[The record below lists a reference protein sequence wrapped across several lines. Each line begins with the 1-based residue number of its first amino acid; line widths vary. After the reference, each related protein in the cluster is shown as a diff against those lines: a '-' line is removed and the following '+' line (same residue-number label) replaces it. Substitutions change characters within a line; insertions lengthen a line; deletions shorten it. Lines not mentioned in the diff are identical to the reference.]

1 MTKKQLIANETDFS
15 RRSEKGDLPERRK
28 TENLPDGLYYFE
40 DELEIESVLKANV
53 ITCAGWLLELL
64 KLDAGEVSFFSETE
78 EIRPHFT
85 QLAIFYPPFTI
96 TRPCFKRV
104 KARLKGIAGISGL
117 PAEFSKKPFVFET
130 DFAKTPKNAAQIVE
144 ILNSSRNARFVD
156 ANPKASLL
164 SLKAKK
170 LIDENYQIFPSIAR
184 IAARLK
190 VSHEHLTRQFKKDFG
205 LSPNAYLHQ
214 LRIADATFRLSQGE
228 PIIDVSGDVG
238 YNDLSRFYKQF
249 RKSTTKSPG
258 FCQTSRKVK

>member
-1 MTKKQLIANETDFS
+1 MAKNQLIANKT
-15 RRSEKGDLPERRK
+15 DLPERRK
-28 TENLPDGLYYFE
+28 TENLPEGLYYFE
-40 DELEIESVLKANV
+40 DELEIEGILKANV

-64 KLDAGEVSFFSETE
+64 ELNAGEISFFSENQ
-78 EIRPHFT
+78 EIRPHFA

-96 TRPCFKRV
+96 TRPCFNRV
-104 KARLKGIAGISGL
+104 KARLKGIAGIADL
-117 PAEFSKKPFVFET
+117 PAEFSKTPFVFET
-130 DFAKTPKNAAQIVE
+130 DFAESPKTCGEVVE
-144 ILNSSRNARFVD
+144 ILNSRRNVQFID

-205 LSPNAYLHQ
+205 LSPSAYLHQ
-214 LRIADATFRLSQGE
+214 IRIADATFRLTQGE
-228 PIIDVSGDVG
+228 AIIEVSNDVG

-258 FCQTSRKVK
+258 FCQTSKNSKVELSTDEHR